1 MINYTEF
8 KKYIIHNKEVT
19 MDDKQHTSSS
29 NDERT
34 EIATSN
40 QDQQTNS
47 SKRVH
52 LKRWHFISILIGT
65 ILITAVITVVAYIL

>member
-1 MINYTEF
+1 
-8 KKYIIHNKEVT
+8 
-19 MDDKQHTSSS
+19 MDDKQAHLRQS

-52 LKRWHFISILIGT
+52 
-65 ILITAVITVVAYIL
+65 

>member
-1 MINYTEF
+1 
-8 KKYIIHNKEVT
+8 

-29 NDERT
+29 DDERA

-40 QDQQTNS
+40 QDQETNS

-52 LKRWHFISILIGT
+52 LKRWQFISILIGT
-65 ILITAVITVVAYIL
+65 TLITAVITVVAYIFINFVCQIKLDKSSFVT

>member
-1 MINYTEF
+1 
-8 KKYIIHNKEVT
+8 

-29 NDERT
+29 DDERA

-40 QDQQTNS
+40 QDQETNS

-52 LKRWHFISILIGT
+52 LKRWQFIS
-65 ILITAVITVVAYIL
+65 

>member
-1 MINYTEF
+1 
-8 KKYIIHNKEVT
+8 

-29 NDERT
+29 DDERA

-40 QDQQTNS
+40 QDQETNS

-52 LKRWHFISILIGT
+52 LKTLAIHININWYNPNNSCHHSCCIYFYKSKNKWFKQN
-65 ILITAVITVVAYIL
+65 

>member
-1 MINYTEF
+1 
-8 KKYIIHNKEVT
+8 

-52 LKRWHFISILIGT
+52 LKTLAFHINFNWYNPNNSCHHSCCIYFINQKISGLKQN
-65 ILITAVITVVAYIL
+65 

>member
-1 MINYTEF
+1 
-8 KKYIIHNKEVT
+8 

-29 NDERT
+29 DDERT

-47 SKRVH
+47 SKRV
-52 LKRWHFISILIGT
+52 
-65 ILITAVITVVAYIL
+65 